1 VLQVVSP
8 EPASLEIVVVPFRV
22 ALLNSFIV
30 AVAVT
35 PFMLVVIRFVLVE
48 KDIDEPVMI
57 LLVDVMPFMLV
68 VRVLP
73 VVV

>member
-30 AVAVT
+30 LVASR
-35 PFMLVVIRFVLVE
+35 PFMLVVIRLVLVE
-48 KDIDEPVMI
+48 KDIDEPVMM
-57 LLVDVMPFMLV
+57 LLVAMRPLILV
-68 VRVLP
+68 VKVLP
-73 VVV
+73 AEL